1 MPRLRPRLL
10 AGVLILPLLIGGFVV
25 QERANRNGARLFDQ
39 VLSLVSNRFV
49 DTVDAG
55 ALYEKAAR
63 GLVQQLDDPYSELF
77 TPKELQRFSTTSTGH
92 YGGVGMQIENQEGAI
107 VVVRVFPNTP
117 AEAAG
122 VIEGDRIVKVDTAST
137 RGWSTQQVSEALLG
151 TPGTQV
157 NVSFSRPGVTEPIP
171 HRITRAII
179 NIPAVPF
186 AIMLDGKVGYVPL
199 QTFNETAADELET
212 ATARLVREGAKGI
225 VVDLRD
231 DPGGI
236 LEQALS
242 IADFFLREG
251 QPIVSVRGRQGLDQT
266 YVARSHRHVPD
277 VPLVLLVDGRT
288 ASASEI
294 VAGALQDHDRALVV
308 GTRSFGK
315 GLVQTV
321 FPLDGGYALKMTTA
335 KWYTPSGRLIHRPR
349 NPETLAALDDVPD
362 SLEADSAKTSR
373 PVFHSDAGRV
383 VYGGGGITPDLVVQP
398 DTATTAEQEF
408 GRAIAPKLGVVRA
421 TLYNYA
427 LQLKPQ
433 VQPFFTVNPAWRQEY
448 VRRLREAGV
457 DITDQQV
464 QDAGGLLDRML
475 ASQVTRLAFGD
486 STELRRS
493 LRSDEDPQLERAVDA
508 LRKGET
514 QKDLFASS
522 AKNSARQH

>member
-10 AGVLILPLLIGGFVV
+10 AGVLILPLLIGGFVM
-25 QERANRNGARLFDQ
+25 QERASRDGARLFDQ

-49 DTVDAG
+49 DTLDAG

-92 YGGVGMQIENQEGAI
+92 YGGVGMQIENQEGEI

-122 VIEGDRIVKVDTAST
+122 VIEGDRIVKVDTAAT
-137 RGWSTQQVSEALLG
+137 RGWSTQQVSDALLG

-157 NVSFSRPGVTEPIP
+157 NVTFARPGVTEPIP

-179 NIPAVPF
+179 NIPAVPY

-199 QTFNETAADELET
+199 QTFNETAADELQA
-212 ATARLVREGAKGI
+212 ATSQLMQQGAKGVI
-225 VVDLRD
+225 VDLRD

-242 IADFFLREG
+242 IADFFLRDG

-266 YVARSHRHVPD
+266 YVARSHRHIAD
-277 VPLVLLVDGRT
+277 LPLVLLVNGRT

-308 GTRSFGK
+308 GTTSFGK

-321 FPLDGGYALKMTTA
+321 FQLDGGYALKMTTA

-349 NPETLAALDDVPD
+349 NPQTLAAIDETPD
-362 SLEADSAKTSR
+362 SLESDSVKAAR

-383 VYGGGGITPDLVVQP
+383 VYGGGGITPDLVVAP
-398 DTATTAEQEF
+398 DTASTAEQEF

-421 TLYNYA
+421 TLYSYS
-427 LQLKPQ
+427 LELKPQ
-433 VQPFFTVNPAWRQEY
+433 VQPFFTVKPEWRAEY
-448 VRRLREAGV
+448 VRRLRAAGV
-457 DITDQQV
+457 EITDDQV
-464 QDAGGLLDRML
+464 QAVGGLLDRML
-475 ASQVTRLAFGD
+475 ANQVTRLAFGD
-486 STELRRS
+486 STETRRS
-493 LRSDEDPQLERAVDA
+493 LRAGEDKQLERAVDA

-514 QKDLFASS
+514 QKDLFASMMHG
-522 AKNSARQH
+522 KPQQH